1 VSTLLLVEDDLAI
14 AQPLMFT
21 LQREGFEVLHVSLGR
36 AALQAMQAGG
46 TAQATPPAAVIL
58 DVGLPDLTG
67 FEVCRQLRSFST
79 VPVLFL
85 TAQADEIDRVM
96 GLEIGAD
103 DYVTKPFSPREVVAR
118 IRSLLRRAAM
128 TAQAAVPP
136 LSATPAAAAP
146 SHGAFLV
153 DETRAQIRFHGQTL
167 ALTVTEYRLLLAL
180 LAQPGRV
187 FTREQLIDAARGLNV
202 GSGERAIDTHI
213 KGLRAKLAAVHRAS
227 DPIRTHRGLG
237 YSVEP

>member
-1 VSTLLLVEDDLAI
+1 
-14 AQPLMFT
+14 MFT
-21 LQREGFEVLHVSLGR
+21 LQREGFAVLHVTLGR
-36 AALQAMQAGG
+36 AALQAMQAGDAG
-46 TAQATPPAAVIL
+46 QATPAAVIL

-67 FEVCRQLRSFST
+67 FEVCRQLRAFST

-118 IRSLLRRAAM
+118 IRSLLRRAAI
-128 TAQAAVPP
+128 TQQQAAAV
-136 LSATPAAAAP
+136 AP
-146 SHGAFLV
+146 EPGVFAV
-153 DETRAQIRFHGQTL
+153 DEARAQIRFHGQTL

-213 KGLRAKLAAVHRAS
+213 KGLRAKLAAVHPAS

>member
-1 VSTLLLVEDDLAI
+1 MTALLLVEDDPAI
-14 AQPLMFT
+14 AQPLAFT
-21 LQREGFEVLHVSLGR
+21 LEREGFSVIHVTLGR
-36 AALQAMQAGG
+36 AALDAIR
-46 TAQATPPAAVIL
+46 TTPPAAVIL
-58 DVGLPDLTG
+58 DVGLPDITG
-67 FEVCRQLRSFST
+67 FEVCRQLRGFST

-118 IRSLLRRAAM
+118 IRSLLRRAAI
-128 TAQAAVPP
+128 TAEQA
-136 LSATPAAAAP
+136 ATPAVSTPPATV
-146 SHGAFLV
+146 GAFAV
-153 DETRAQIRFHGQTL
+153 DDARAQIRFHGQVLT
-167 ALTVTEYRLLLAL
+167 LTVTEYRLLLTL

-187 FTREQLIDAARGLNV
+187 FAREQLIDAARGLNV
-202 GSGERAIDTHI
+202 GSGERAIDTHV
-213 KGLRAKLAAVHRAS
+213 KGLRAKLATVHPAS